1 MTMPDEH
8 SRGFAGLG
16 TLITMPGALD
26 AALAAIAARATSTP
40 PPPPPKHTATPAAK
54 TTAAPTKSGG
64 GTGWWIAAGI
74 ATFLVWGSVNRPP
87 RPSHPSPP
95 RGGEL
100 TTSSIDVKAERMPA
114 IAVNAVLGEEEIR
127 YCLFQGKRLEGAS
140 SIVDQYSTAQVGR
153 YNALV
158 NDYNGRCS
166 SFRYR
171 RGTLERVRR
180 EAETRS
186 LQLGLEGAALLDG
199 YR

>member
-1 MTMPDEH
+1 MTIPDEH
-8 SRGFAGLG
+8 SRGFAGLAA
-16 TLITMPGALD
+16 LITALGALD
-26 AALAAIAARATSTP
+26 AALAAIAARAASPSP
-40 PPPPPKHTATPAAK
+40 PPAPLKPAAASAARPA
-54 TTAAPTKSGG
+54 AAPTQTG

-74 ATFLVWGSVNRPP
+74 AAFLIWGSVNQPP
-87 RPSHPSPP
+87 RPSHASPP
-95 RGGEL
+95 RSGEL

-140 SIVDQYSTAQVGR
+140 SIVDQYSPAQVGR

-171 RGTLERVRR
+171 SGTLERLRR
-180 EAETRS
+180 EAES
-186 LQLGLEGAALLDG
+186 QNLQLGLEGAALLDG